1 MAGRDVCRPPY
12 GAAAGLLRWAVENW
26 GLVDGRAALAGFD
39 PRAIP
44 TRRFLNV
51 VYVMILEDAEREAVM
66 ASIGVKGG
74 HRKKFDRALDRAG
87 GVERA
92 PDGDVMAVIRMGMV
106 GEP

>member
-1 MAGRDVCRPPY
+1 
-12 GAAAGLLRWAVENW
+12 
-26 GLVDGRAALAGFD
+26 
-39 PRAIP
+39 
-44 TRRFLNV
+44 
-51 VYVMILEDAEREAVM
+51 MILEDAEREAVM